1 MEIRRVILFF
11 ALCFLFF
18 IAAAGF
24 DFTPARLKYE
34 GGDWYNDPDCL
45 KYLAKYV
52 NSHTSISMDTSQIAV
67 DIDDKRMNEYPFL
80 FMTGHGGLK
89 VSEKGI
95 ACVRDYLN
103 RGGFLYIDDDYG
115 FNQDARRFVSEIF
128 PDRELIRIDSTAEI
142 FSSYY
147 KINRMP
153 KIHEHYKGEAEVFGL
168 FVNGKLSILYTYNT
182 NISDGWAGYDLYKDP
197 DEKRESAK
205 RMGVNIIYY
214 ALFK

>member
-1 MEIRRVILFF
+1 MDVRRVVLILFI
-11 ALCFLFF
+11 CFLSFLSMG
-18 IAAAGF
+18 AF
-24 DFTPARLKYE
+24 DFSPARIKYD

-52 NSHTSISMDTSQIAV
+52 NSRTDISMDTAQTAV
-67 DIDDKRMNEYPFL
+67 DIDDSRMNEFPFL
-80 FMTGHGGLK
+80 FMTGHGGLN

-103 RGGFLYIDDDYG
+103 GGGFLYIDDDYG
-115 FNQDARRFVSEIF
+115 FNSDARRFISLMF

-147 KINRMP
+147 QINRMP

-168 FVNGKLSILYTYNT
+168 FINGKLSILYTYNT
-182 NISDGWAGYDLYKDP
+182 NISDGWADYELYKDP